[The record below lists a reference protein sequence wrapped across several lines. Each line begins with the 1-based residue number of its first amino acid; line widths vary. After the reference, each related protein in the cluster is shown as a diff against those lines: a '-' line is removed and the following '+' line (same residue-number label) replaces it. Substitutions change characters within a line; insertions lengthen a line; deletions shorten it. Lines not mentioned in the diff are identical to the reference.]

1 MTPVIEAHRLG
12 RQFEVDGKPVVALAD
27 LDVSVAPGERLAIVG
42 RSGAGK
48 STLLNLIGALDRDY
62 TGSLRVLGQDLRQ
75 LDDRRLARFRNR
87 SIGFVFQS
95 FHLLPG
101 LDVGRNVL
109 LPAAFAGDLDHAAL
123 ERRAHG
129 LLEEL
134 GLGGRFRQ
142 PPQQLSGG
150 ERQRV
155 ALARA
160 LLLEPP
166 LLVCDEPT
174 GSLDA
179 DTAGQLLELLLRMQQ
194 RTAATLVVVTHDPTV
209 AARCDRVLTL
219 AGGRLS

>member
-1 MTPVIEAHRLG
+1 VTLAIEAHRLSK
-12 RQFEVDGKPVVALAD
+12 QFVVDGKPVVALTD

-62 TGSLRVLGQDLRQ
+62 TGNLRVLGQDLRQ
-75 LDDRRLARFRNR
+75 LDDRQLARFRNR

-109 LPAAFAGDLDHAAL
+109 LPAAFAGDLDHPAL
-123 ERRAHG
+123 ERRAQA

-134 GLGGRFRQ
+134 GLADRFRQ
-142 PPQQLSGG
+142 APQQLSGG

-166 LLVCDEPT
+166 LLICDEPT
-174 GSLDA
+174 GSLDT
-179 DTAGQLLELLLRMQQ
+179 DTAGHLLDLLLRMQQ